1 MRKIL
6 VVGLFWGACCF
17 TSASAW
23 AQGGVNT
30 GNIAGTATDSSGAAI
45 AGVTVE
51 ASSPALIERA
61 RTTVTDTNGLYKIVN
76 LPPGTYAVTFT
87 KDGFSTLR
95 HEGIELSVA
104 FTANVNGAMQ
114 IGSVSQTVMVTGE
127 SPVIDTQD
135 TVVQQTLSNNVVES
149 LPLGGSAAVYTSLVP
164 GAVGTATNQD
174 VGGTQGE
181 NAQGFRIHGSPTGD
195 YHQMRDGMFYGTLV
209 AAGNFMSSSNPTS
222 VQEVQLVTSGYS
234 AEDWTGGGH
243 VNIIPKNGGND
254 LHGDGVRLSFGS
266 RSSAPLD
273 RIPGD
278 RECARS

>member
-6 VVGLFWGACCF
+6 VVGVFLGACCF
-17 TSASAW
+17 ASTSVW

-30 GNIAGTATDSSGAAI
+30 GNIAGTATDASGAAI
-45 AGVTVE
+45 ADVTVE
-51 ASSPALIERA
+51 ASSPALIEKA
-61 RTTVTDTNGLYKIVN
+61 RTTVTDSNGLYKIVN

-95 HEGIELSVA
+95 REGIELSVA
-104 FTANVNGAMQ
+104 FTANVNAPMQ
-114 IGSVSQTVMVTGE
+114 LGSVSQTVMVTGE

-222 VQEVQLVTSGYS
+222 VQEVQLVTSGY
-234 AEDWTGGGH
+234 A
-243 VNIIPKNGGND
+243 
-254 LHGDGVRLSFGS
+254 
-266 RSSAPLD
+266 A
-273 RIPGD
+273 
-278 RECARS
+278 